1 MSAAGDSAGVT
12 HSIQK
17 FLLIRARV
25 FDRKFYLDINGSS
38 IRNAVAPYV
47 GLAVLADTN
56 DAAVFC
62 VELPHRVVYGVAAVF
77 TEGCDNLVL

>member
-25 FDRKFYLDINGSS
+25 FARKFYLDINGSS

-47 GLAVLADTN
+47 GFAVLADTN
-56 DAAVFC
+56 DTTVFR
-62 VELPHRVVYGVAAVF
+62 VELPYRVVYGIAAVF
-77 TEGCDNLVL
+77 TESRDNLVL